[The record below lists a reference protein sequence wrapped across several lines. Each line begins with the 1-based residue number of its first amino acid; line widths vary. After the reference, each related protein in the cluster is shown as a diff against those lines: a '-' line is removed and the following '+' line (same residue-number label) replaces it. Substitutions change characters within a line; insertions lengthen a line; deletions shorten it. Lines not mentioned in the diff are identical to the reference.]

1 VTTFR
6 PDTGT
11 DIAASVHLSTP
22 RPGAT
27 IDVRRVD
34 AAGGVIVTV
43 AGTIDRNDAARLGH
57 SLQDELDAEPTVL
70 VINVGRVNS
79 CAAEGVEVLST
90 VRERARAAGIGFH
103 LLHLGSATA
112 RGWLGAAGLDEG

>member
-11 DIAASVHLSTP
+11 DIAASAHPSTP

-57 SLQDELDAEPTVL
+57 SLQNELDAEPTVL
-70 VINVGRVNS
+70 VINVGRVIS

-90 VRERARAAGIGFH
+90 VRERARDAGIGFH

-112 RGWLGAAGLDEG
+112 RGWLSTAGLDEG